1 MCRVLTCSLRG
12 PRSTH
17 RCVRAK
23 TPRCRRPRDDAR
35 NAVEPPPPPS
45 EWTRPCLGRRRA
57 SRRCSSCRGGRRPSS
72 LLDVPSARTPGQ
84 RSTGERAGFILLH
97 APPASAAAAPPWPA
111 RLERPWYRR
120 SLREREMRGRGEK
133 MTRVRPV
140 GTFVRAPSRAGRPIR
155 SSGSQ
160 RRGAP
165 ARAFGH

>member
-1 MCRVLTCSLRG
+1 MRRVAAFPFGARTASSG
-12 PRSTH
+12 A
-17 RCVRAK
+17 RAE
-23 TPRCRRPRDDAR
+23 TPRRRRLPPERRAERLLAATAATRMDELV
-35 NAVEPPPPPS
+35 AVAPHVAVAGVPPPLMRH
-45 EWTRPCLGRRRA
+45 E
-57 SRRCSSCRGGRRPSS
+57 
-72 LLDVPSARTPGQ
+72 ARTPGP

-111 RLERPWYRR
+111 RLERPWHRR
-120 SLREREMRGRGEK
+120 SLREREMRGKGEK